1 MISKIRPILL
11 SAAACACL
19 CANGLTVH
27 AATIMKLNLG
37 GSGPDLSMAGG
48 VLGTSSDLDA
58 TTAGD
63 QNTAIEY
70 TGFLDPISDVN
81 TSVASFS
88 LSGVTAVGAP
98 NVTSVVSQNFNG
110 GALSL
115 YDPSNILLLSGTLG
129 DSTLVG
135 TLGPPGTGAFF
146 STTFGSVTGG
156 ALAPF
161 IVDNSLSLSINL
173 TNVNG
178 GAGLSLAPGGQALG
192 AFTADSFVNVGGEP
206 TDSAGGL
213 PEPGT
218 LVLAATAL
226 FAGAAAR
233 RRAA

>member
-11 SAAACACL
+11 CAAACAFL
-19 CANGLTVH
+19 CTGGLTVH
-27 AATIMKLNLG
+27 AATILKLNLG
-37 GSGPDLSMAGG
+37 GSGPDVRFAAG
-48 VLGTSSDLDA
+48 VLGTSDDLNA

-70 TGFLDPISDVN
+70 TGFLDPIPDVN
-81 TSVASFS
+81 TAVASFS
-88 LSGVTAVGAP
+88 LSGVAVVGAP
-98 NVTSVVSQNFNG
+98 SVAGVVAQNFSG

-115 YDPSNILLLSGTLG
+115 YDPSNTLLLSGTLG

-135 TLGPPGTGAFF
+135 TLGPPATAAVF

-178 GAGLSLAPGGQALG
+178 GAGLSLDGQALG
-192 AFTADSFVNVGGEP
+192 GFTADSFVNVGGNP
-206 TDSAGGL
+206 TDAAGGL

-218 LVLAATAL
+218 LVLAAISL
-226 FAGAAAR
+226 FAGVAVR